1 MKILILLNYL
11 KLISMRKELPTMLAW
26 FFGTL
31 VVIMLMSS
39 CVSIRPTCP
48 STDAQYFYKQAG
60 VKPYYHRR

>member
-1 MKILILLNYL
+1 MK
-11 KLISMRKELPTMLAW
+11 KELPTMLAW

-39 CVSIRPTCP
+39 CTTTRQTCP
-48 STDAQYFYKQAG
+48 SNDAQYFYKQVH